1 MWQIFIKTV
10 TSFWHDPLPSWSEV
24 IEFVLWAPGAFLQ
37 VNNWGLS
44 TVLFIV
50 RNLGRKRKEREERN
64 LRQFLHETL
73 EPQYW
78 WRVEVDEKG
87 RIM

>member
-24 IEFVLWAPGAFLQ
+24 ID
-37 VNNWGLS
+37 NWGLS